1 MTTEKTKHQ
10 VCYELSLDSIKKI
23 DEIAISEKLS
33 SDEALAYLI
42 DYAYDRYDPDWDYDG
57 NMTINPRRLEKT
69 LEGLSA
75 AASCLDEELSE
86 LWLIAKNAR

>member
-10 VCYELSLDSIKKI
+10 VCYELSFDSIKKI

-33 SDEALAYLI
+33 SDKALAYLI
-42 DYAYDRYDPDWDYDG
+42 DYAYDRYDPDWDYDD
-57 NMTINPRRLEKT
+57 NRTINPRKLEQT
-69 LEGLSA
+69 LEELSA
-75 AASCLDEELSE
+75 TANYLDEGLSE